1 MKTAELKCWIEAMRL
16 RTLPVSVAGVVAA
29 CGYSLLDGAFSAVP
43 AALCLVF
50 AVLAQVAS
58 NFANEYYDYTAG
70 LDRAGREGPRRGVT
84 EGDITPRAML
94 RATYAVLG
102 LACMTGLSLVAW
114 GGWWLIIA
122 GVFIALGALAYSAG
136 PYPLSRHGWG
146 EAAVVVFFGIVP
158 VCLTYYV
165 QALSCTVQV
174 FMGSVAIGM
183 MGANVLIVNNYR
195 DCDDDRAV
203 GKHTLAVRCGRRAVR
218 SLYLLFGMV
227 AVGLCLPVWREM
239 PVAAR
244 IIPVAYL
251 ALHLTLWRQLGRR
264 TGRAINPLL
273 GLTALAMLAYS
284 LAFTI
289 AAACR

>member
-1 MKTAELKCWIEAMRL
+1 MRL

-29 CGYSLLDGAFSAVP
+29 CGYALLDGRFRPLPAV
-43 AALCLVF
+43 LCLVF
-50 AVLAQVAS
+50 AVLAQIAS

-70 LDRAGREGPRRGVT
+70 LDRAGRDGPRRGVT

-146 EAAVVVFFGIVP
+146 EVAVIVFFGIVP

-165 QALSCTVQV
+165 QALACTVQV
-174 FMGSVAIGM
+174 FMGSVAIGL
-183 MGANVLIVNNYR
+183 MGANVLIVSNYR
-195 DCDDDRAV
+195 DCDDDCAV
-203 GKHTLAVRCGRRAVR
+203 GKRTLAVRCGRRAVR
-218 SLYLLFGMV
+218 SLYLLCGIAAV
-227 AVGLCLPVWREM
+227 ALCLPVWREM

-244 IIPVAYL
+244 IVPVAYL
-251 ALHLTLWRQLGRR
+251 ALHVALWHQLGRR

-284 LAFTI
+284 LAFTL
-289 AAACR
+289 AAACN